1 MNEERE
7 LAAKQ
12 GVASPVFDTIE
23 GTHECYNDNMSHII
37 ENMSERD

>member
-12 GVASPVFDTIE
+12 GVASPVFETIE
-23 GTHECYNDNMSHII
+23 GTHKCYNVNMQHII
-37 ENMSERD
+37 ENMTERD